1 MLMVGVDQKVVG
13 GMLTVSENYLKSKR
27 FRTQTNLKYIST
39 ATRGS
44 IPIKLLKFAGAMIRI
59 IGLILTDKTD
69 IVHVH
74 MAERGSVFR
83 KGIVIVIAKA
93 LGAKTVIHM
102 HAGPIEEW
110 YSRQRLPVR
119 TLTAWIFCQ
128 ADRMLVLGKNWV
140 PFMERVMG
148 EKNRKKVL
156 VLHNAVHT
164 PSENLY
170 NNEGKNLLFYGMLT
184 KQKGIE
190 DLLDAF
196 SNILDEIPEDICLM
210 LYGDDVEGN
219 VRERIHAR
227 SLETRVKYWGWLEKG
242 EREKCFSE
250 TILHVLP
257 SYSEGLPMAILE
269 TMSYGIPN
277 VSTEVGSI
285 SEVVE
290 DSKNGRLIQPGDVS
304 KLSLV
309 MKEMILCPET
319 RKEYSDNAFMKI
331 RNEFSFPVHL
341 RHLISIYED
350 LLKAE

>member
-119 TLTAWIFCQ
+119 TLTAWIFARQTEC
-128 ADRMLVLGKNWV
+128 LFW
-140 PFMERVMG
+140 
-148 EKNRKKVL
+148 EKTGCL
-156 VLHNAVHT
+156 LWNA
-164 PSENLY
+164 
-170 NNEGKNLLFYGMLT
+170 
-184 KQKGIE
+184 
-190 DLLDAF
+190 
-196 SNILDEIPEDICLM
+196 
-210 LYGDDVEGN
+210 
-219 VRERIHAR
+219 
-227 SLETRVKYWGWLEKG
+227 
-242 EREKCFSE
+242 
-250 TILHVLP
+250 
-257 SYSEGLPMAILE
+257 
-269 TMSYGIPN
+269 
-277 VSTEVGSI
+277 
-285 SEVVE
+285 
-290 DSKNGRLIQPGDVS
+290 
-304 KLSLV
+304 
-309 MKEMILCPET
+309 
-319 RKEYSDNAFMKI
+319 
-331 RNEFSFPVHL
+331 
-341 RHLISIYED
+341 
-350 LLKAE
+350 